1 MDGFVNLSF
10 IAIFF
15 LQDYDCLRPLV
26 RPTCLESAEILAD
39 AIKLGA
45 KVLHVGAHRRD
56 ARAHGGDRA
65 LAVRV
70 GDEFE
75 RRRRAASG
83 NDADQ
88 AVGVGL
94 VRRGGVGL
102 AVL

>member
-1 MDGFVNLSF
+1 MGGFVNLSF
-10 IAIFF
+10 IANCFGKIMIV
-15 LQDYDCLRPLV
+15 LRPLI
-26 RPTCLESAEILAD
+26 RPTCLESAEVLAD

-56 ARAHGGDRA
+56 ARAHGGDGA

-94 VRRGGVGL
+94 ARRGGVGL